1 MPLAP
6 GLYFYLNCYLWP
18 WLILADFCET
28 TLHFASSLPPLM
40 FREKRPRLQPQ
51 VRGNPLLT
59 RWDAESYS
67 DKGPV
72 SWVPLWSSFSLLHC
86 PTARFPLHPLFIRK
100 SSIFGATSTLGTFIL
115 SYFCFAHKETQV
127 QLTAWKGDMKSVRLV
142 TEGHRIAAGSWLDI
156 STRIITIGCLIPKL
170 RIRYKT
176 ALSLGSW

>member
-18 WLILADFCET
+18 WLILADFCEI

-59 RWDAESYS
+59 WWDTESYS
-67 DKGPV
+67 NKGPV
-72 SWVPLWSSFSLLHC
+72 SWGPLWSSFSLLHC
-86 PTARFPLHPLFIRK
+86 PTASFLLHPLFILQ

-127 QLTAWKGDMKSVRLV
+127 QLIDSMERGHEISQA
-142 TEGHRIAAGSWLDI
+142 GHRRSPHCWWQLTGHQ
-156 STRIITIGCLIPKL
+156 
-170 RIRYKT
+170 YKNNNYWVPSSKT
-176 ALSLGSW
+176 